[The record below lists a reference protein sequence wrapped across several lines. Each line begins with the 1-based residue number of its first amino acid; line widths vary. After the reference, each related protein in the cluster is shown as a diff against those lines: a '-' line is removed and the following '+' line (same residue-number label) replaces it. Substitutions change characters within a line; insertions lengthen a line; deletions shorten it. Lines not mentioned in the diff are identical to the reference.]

1 MALSDDILK
10 VKKQLESLKKSLDDV
25 SKKQVDAIVDS
36 FTKGG
41 KSLKEW
47 KEQLENFR
55 DIADQTSDSLSFIS
69 QSFTDS
75 VNELQKQNKYLSN
88 ARTITNQLTKS
99 AQEALSVRKGE
110 TSINEKSLKA
120 AKEQLQS
127 QKRILQTSRDSF
139 KETDKE
145 RTEIENILNRLDEYE
160 SGLDGVLKTHNK
172 INKELGIAPKLM
184 AGLDKALQKA
194 GLPALRHLRS
204 SRKYL

>member
-55 DIADQTSDSLSFIS
+55 DIADQTSNSLSFIS

-75 VNELQKQNKYLSN
+75 VNELQKQNKFL
-88 ARTITNQLTKS
+88 L
-99 AQEALSVRKGE
+99 
-110 TSINEKSLKA
+110 
-120 AKEQLQS
+120 
-127 QKRILQTSRDSF
+127 
-139 KETDKE
+139 
-145 RTEIENILNRLDEYE
+145 
-160 SGLDGVLKTHNK
+160 
-172 INKELGIAPKLM
+172 
-184 AGLDKALQKA
+184 
-194 GLPALRHLRS
+194 
-204 SRKYL
+204 

>member
-75 VNELQKQNKYLSN
+75 VNELQKQNKSQKSIGELAKGLGMSASRATEMRQDFAYIANSSMDANVSVKGLQEAQLAVGQALGTN
-88 ARTITNQLTKS
+88 AQLNESDLKTLTKITK
-99 AQEALSVRKGE
+99 QTGLQHDELIGIEKLSLATR
-110 TSINEKSLKA
+110 
-120 AKEQLQS
+120 
-127 QKRILQTSRDSF
+127 
-139 KETDKE
+139 
-145 RTEIENILNRLDEYE
+145 
-160 SGLDGVLKTHNK
+160 
-172 INKELGIAPKLM
+172 
-184 AGLDKALQKA
+184 
-194 GLPALRHLRS
+194 
-204 SRKYL
+204 